1 MEKYGSTEITQ
12 KKSGEMGQAKEAVF
26 ASLPRSGLLEPV
38 FFNQYLPICS
48 HTISAYDAPHSVVS

>member
-26 ASLPRSGLLEPV
+26 ASLPRSGLLEPEV
-38 FFNQYLPICS
+38 FTTSTPKI
-48 HTISAYDAPHSVVS
+48 PHRDH

>member
-26 ASLPRSGLLEPV
+26 ASLPRSGLLEPEFV
-38 FFNQYLPICS
+38 NFITPKYPFDDKYQATLL
-48 HTISAYDAPHSVVS
+48 T

>member
-26 ASLPRSGLLEPV
+26 ASLPRSGLLELE
-38 FFNQYLPICS
+38 FSYIYSKTLHRN
-48 HTISAYDAPHSVVS
+48 H

>member
-38 FFNQYLPICS
+38 LCSVIRKIPSRAYPIGGM
-48 HTISAYDAPHSVVS
+48 

>member
-38 FFNQYLPICS
+38 VYTLN
-48 HTISAYDAPHSVVS
+48 PHITQ